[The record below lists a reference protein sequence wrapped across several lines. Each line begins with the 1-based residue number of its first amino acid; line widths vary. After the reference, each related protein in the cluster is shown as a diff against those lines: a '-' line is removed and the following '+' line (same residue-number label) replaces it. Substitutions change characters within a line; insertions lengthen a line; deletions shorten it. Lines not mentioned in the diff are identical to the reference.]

1 VKKAL
6 KTEHRKRERVDHH
19 EEDGHGVGLEL
30 RVVLQG
36 RVAGVA
42 QEGEHLL
49 CTQRDLKDPVF
60 FRSCETNKKYSRDE
74 EGNANTNKQ
83 CIQ

>member
-1 VKKAL
+1 
-6 KTEHRKRERVDHH
+6 
-19 EEDGHGVGLEL
+19 VGLEL

-49 CTQRDLKDPVF
+49 CTQRDLKVPVF
-60 FRSCETNKKYSRDE
+60 FSGHVKQTKSTAGMRKETLTQTNNAYSKDHQ
-74 EGNANTNKQ
+74 T
-83 CIQ
+83 